1 MDQTAH
7 NMESGKQLDQ
17 VKIRT
22 ITVYMA
28 GNYHDVFV
36 PENGTVSDV
45 CKAAQKTADFNK
57 YTLGGVE
64 GGLEIQTMMLEDQCE
79 LDPDEKIDIIE
90 LGEIVLP
97 VFNTQFKIA

>member
-1 MDQTAH
+1 MA
-7 NMESGKQLDQ
+7 SGKQLQQ
-17 VKIRT
+17 VKDRT
-22 ITVYMA
+22 IIVYMA

-36 PENGTVSDV
+36 PENGTVADV

-79 LDPDEKIDIIE
+79 LDPDDLIDIIQH
-90 LGEIVLP
+90 GEIVLP
-97 VFNTQFKIA
+97 KFTSVRTHF

>member
-1 MDQTAH
+1 MA
-7 NMESGKQLDQ
+7 SVKQLHQ
-17 VKIRT
+17 VKHRT

-36 PENGTVSDV
+36 PENGTVADV

-64 GGLEIQTMMLEDQCE
+64 GGLEIQTMMLEDECE
-79 LDPDEKIDIIE
+79 LVPHDLIADAIRP
-90 LGEIVLP
+90 GEIVLP
-97 VFNTQFKIA
+97 KFTRIFGD